1 MVSVCNGP
9 LLCSTHKDSIVAMRG
24 LCVDM
29 AELLPTLASPYNS
42 SNTLG
47 RVYSM
52 LYFLLYP
59 RLKLHIYDL
68 LWHFSCIC
76 TVYICIYPCS
86 KGTHVYVYIYY
97 VFMHKRRIYKW
108 QMLRCFVFWLYC
120 VLWSK
125 FVTITGNVS
134 FCQHSSWIC
143 EMLAILCCVSI
154 SISHNHIAKFVE
166 FHLTLMGEHTKCSG
180 DNCGRG
186 CGLVGI

>member
-1 MVSVCNGP
+1 
-9 LLCSTHKDSIVAMRG
+9 
-24 LCVDM
+24 M
-29 AELLPTLASPYNS
+29 ALF
-42 SNTLG
+42 
-47 RVYSM
+47 
-52 LYFLLYP
+52 LYMY
-59 RLKLHIYDL
+59 
-68 LWHFSCIC
+68 C
-76 TVYICIYPCS
+76 VYICIYPCS

-186 CGLVGI
+186 CGSIGIQSYVHHQCGAYLMLPLSKLCLPYPDGLHPPQ